1 FAFLFTVTVNALEGK
16 DCKESVNL
24 IAESTNLSEEQ
35 LAFLISGMY
44 TLLREALR
52 LPLST
57 FKQEVSSGNVEEK
70 QVPDRFVLRN
80 LIFSLD
86 CCFFYESAFQ
96 SPISDLFFRRPAS
109 EGTALVQGSRLPSI
123 QDFKWRV
130 DVAISTSSLA
140 RALQPSILMMMK
152 LSDGTAHRFEVP
164 VAKFQ
169 ELRYSVALI
178 LKEMNDLE
186 KRSILKIQD

>member
-16 DCKESVNL
+16 DCKESVKL
-24 IAESTNLSEEQ
+24 IAESANLSEEQ

-57 FKQEVSSGNVEEK
+57 FKQEKPNC
-70 QVPDRFVLRN
+70 FVL
-80 LIFSLD
+80 LFSFRIPED
-86 CCFFYESAFQ
+86 FVVDFSSVVFGN
-96 SPISDLFFRRPAS
+96 RRPTS
-109 EGTALVQGSRLPSI
+109 EGTALTQRSRLPSI
-123 QDFKWRV
+123 RDFKWRV

-152 LSDGTAHRFEVP
+152 LSDGTAHRFELP

-169 ELRYSVALI
+169 ELRYNVALI